1 MTRHENLMKGTIF
14 STIFQP
20 DDSRTSAKDN

>member
-14 STIFQP
+14 SAIFQP

>member
-20 DDSRTSAKDN
+20 DDSLTSARNN